1 MTTELDYK
9 IIDRKLVRTK
19 SSVYLALTK
28 ILKDTGWNYVRIRYR
43 QLNGNRIEIIL
54 EKLL

>member
-43 QLNGNRIEIIL
+43 QLNGNKIEIIL